1 MFSCSHQCQRMFINF
16 PHISKEIETP
26 HVHHYVHHF
35 SPCFHQFSEKNHL
48 QHVQFSS
55 HVQISKCLEFQN
67 VTQISI
73 YIYKH
78 HKTMYMPNFFTKVP
92 PISSTSW
99 AGASRRRDLEQCGGR
114 GESQQWW
121 SPMGAESWVARHE
134 GVRNDNE
141 WIIYILWYIDTIRN
155 SSYYLDLF
163 STHISIS
170 II

>member
-73 YIYKH
+73 YIYIS
-78 HKTMYMPNFFTKVP
+78 TTKRCTC
-92 PISSTSW
+92 PIFSPKFHPFP
-99 AGASRRRDLEQCGGR
+99 ARLGQVRRDAVTWNSAADAVSRSSDAVQWALSLEWLGMKGCGMTMSGL
-114 GESQQWW
+114 
-121 SPMGAESWVARHE
+121 
-134 GVRNDNE
+134 
-141 WIIYILWYIDTIRN
+141 YT
-155 SSYYLDLF
+155 YYD
-163 STHISIS
+163 I
-170 II
+170 